1 MKARKTLTLLLLAA
15 LTFAACKYDD
25 SALWEQVN
33 QNTEEL
39 AAQAARIAALEAWQ
53 AETNTNIQ
61 ALQTLLSTTDYI
73 TAVTPVVKDG
83 VEVGFTISFLNTPAI
98 TIYHGTKGDKG
109 DKGDTP
115 QIGAAQGDDGN
126 WYWTLNGEFL
136 TDTDGNPIR
145 ANGTQ
150 GGQGEPGSDGDDA
163 PLPQLATGAK
173 LNEQQITTDSQNK
186 NIEPDAIYL
195 SVDGGKT
202 WTRVSGEDGEKGDTG
217 DTGPKGDSFF
227 ESVDTTNAD
236 YVTFKLADGSTFQ
249 VPRYT
254 GISLTFNPTSLSLLY
269 DETKTIKCTAEGSA
283 EFTTDNLF
291 IVAPAGWKADIALT
305 RSASTGFT
313 LTVTAPADITSG
325 VATGEILVM
334 LDNKKGSTTIGRI
347 PVKTAGGIVG
357 TELKADGLTYGQIA
371 SLINGRTDLTS
382 VVLTNCNLSSS
393 DWSAIR
399 NNKSLETIDLGE
411 STYNSVSFYYMHSVV
426 GNSTLQLLTVPDG
439 VTTISERAFYD
450 CDKLTTVTIPASVKE
465 IWWES
470 FKNCEAMTTFTI
482 PADSK
487 LTKIGKEAFV
497 RCYKLESIF
506 IPATVTT
513 IDNMAFSHCSKL
525 TSITFAEGSQL
536 TKITYNCFAYNE
548 ALPSINL
555 PAGVTSIEDYAFN
568 HCTSLKSITIPDGVT
583 SIEDYA
589 FWCCKALPSITLP
602 AKLES
607 IGEWAFATCESL
619 TSINI
624 PEEVTSI
631 GNNAFAYCTSLTNV
645 TCLATT
651 PPSLGTDV
659 FKNSSALTEIRVPA
673 GSVDAYKETWF
684 EYADKIKAI
693 EP

>member
-15 LTFAACKYDD
+15 LTLAACKYDD
-25 SALWEQVN
+25 SELWEQVN

-53 AETNTNIQ
+53 AETNTNIE

-115 QIGAAQGDDGN
+115 QIGATQADDGN

-163 PLPQLATGAK
+163 PLPQLATGTK
-173 LNEQQITTDSQNK
+173 LTEQGVNTDSQNED
-186 NIEPDAIYL
+186 IEPDAIYL

-217 DTGPKGDSFF
+217 NTGATGPQGDSFF
-227 ESVDTTNAD
+227 KGIDTMNAD

-254 GISLTFNPTSLSLLY
+254 GISLMFNPASLSLPY
-269 DETKTIKCTAEGSA
+269 GGTATIQCTAEGSA

-305 RSASTGFT
+305 RAARTGFT

-347 PVKTAGGIVG
+347 PVACTQITLGNVS
-357 TELKADGLTYGQIA
+357 EGQLA
-371 SLINGRTDLTS
+371 KLIGSRTDLTS
-382 VVLTNCNLSSS
+382 ITVTSGTLNDA
-393 DWSAIR
+393 DWNAIR
-399 NNKSLETIDLGE
+399 QNEWALQTLDLEGATYHTSDLRYVKMLYIDP
-411 STYNSVSFYYMHSVV
+411 
-426 GNSTLQLLTVPDG
+426 VP
-439 VTTISERAFYD
+439 
-450 CDKLTTVTIPASVKE
+450 LTTAKLPQGVRVLGIDAFVKCNNLTSIELPAS
-465 IWWES
+465 
-470 FKNCEAMTTFTI
+470 
-482 PADSK
+482 
-487 LTKIGKEAFV
+487 LTKIGLAAF
-497 RCYKLESIF
+497 YS
-506 IPATVTT
+506 
-513 IDNMAFSHCSKL
+513 CSKL
-525 TSITFAEGSQL
+525 ASITCRAAVPPEMSTSVL
-536 TKITYNCFAYNE
+536 
-548 ALPSINL
+548 L
-555 PAGVTSIEDYAFN
+555 GVTSLF
-568 HCTSLKSITIPDGVT
+568 
-583 SIEDYA
+583 
-589 FWCCKALPSITLP
+589 
-602 AKLES
+602 
-607 IGEWAFATCESL
+607 
-619 TSINI
+619 
-624 PEEVTSI
+624 
-631 GNNAFAYCTSLTNV
+631 
-645 TCLATT
+645 
-651 PPSLGTDV
+651 
-659 FKNSSALTEIRVPA
+659 EIQVPA
-673 GSVDAYKETWF
+673 ESVEAYKQAYAWSD
-684 EYADKIKAI
+684 YADKIVAI
-693 EP
+693 PEP

>member
-1 MKARKTLTLLLLAA
+1 MNMKTRKTLTLLLLAA
-15 LTFAACKYDD
+15 LTLAACKYDD

-53 AETNTNIQ
+53 AETNTNIE

-150 GGQGEPGSDGDDA
+150 GGQGEPGPAGEDA
-163 PLPQLATGAK
+163 PLPQLATGKK
-173 LNEQQITTDSQNK
+173 LTEQGVTTDSQNK
-186 NIEPDAIYL
+186 DIEPDAIYL

-236 YVTFKLADGSTFQ
+236 YVIFKLANNGSTFQ

-254 GISLTFNPTSLSLLY
+254 GISLTFNPASLSLLY
-269 DETKTIKCTAEGSA
+269 DETKTIECTAEGSA

-291 IVAPAGWKADIALT
+291 VVAPEGWKADIALT
-305 RSASTGFT
+305 RAASTGFT

-347 PVKTAGGIVG
+347 PVACTQITLGNVY
-357 TELKADGLTYGQIA
+357 EGQLA
-371 SLINGRTDLTS
+371 KLIGSRTDLTS
-382 VVLTNCNLSSS
+382 ITVTSGTLNGADWNAIKQNEWALRTLDLAGATYHTSNLRYVKMLYADPVPLTTAKLP
-393 DWSAIR
+393 
-399 NNKSLETIDLGE
+399 
-411 STYNSVSFYYMHSVV
+411 
-426 GNSTLQLLTVPDG
+426 QG
-439 VTTISERAFYD
+439 VTVLGIDAFAKCNNLTSIELPASLKKIGLTAFY
-450 CDKLTTVTIPASVKE
+450 S
-465 IWWES
+465 
-470 FKNCEAMTTFTI
+470 
-482 PADSK
+482 
-487 LTKIGKEAFV
+487 
-497 RCYKLESIF
+497 
-506 IPATVTT
+506 
-513 IDNMAFSHCSKL
+513 CSKL
-525 TSITFAEGSQL
+525 ASITCRAM
-536 TKITYNCFAYNE
+536 
-548 ALPSINL
+548 
-555 PAGVTSIEDYAFN
+555 
-568 HCTSLKSITIPDGVT
+568 
-583 SIEDYA
+583 
-589 FWCCKALPSITLP
+589 
-602 AKLES
+602 
-607 IGEWAFATCESL
+607 
-619 TSINI
+619 
-624 PEEVTSI
+624 
-631 GNNAFAYCTSLTNV
+631 
-645 TCLATT
+645 T
-651 PPSLGTDV
+651 PPGLGTAAFENCD
-659 FKNSSALTEIRVPA
+659 ALTAIQVPA
-673 GSVDAYKETWF
+673 ESVEAYKQAYAWSA
-684 EYADKIKAI
+684 YADKIVAI
-693 EP
+693 P

>member
-1 MKARKTLTLLLLAA
+1 MNMKTRKTLTLLLLAA
-15 LTFAACKYDD
+15 LTLAACKYDD

-53 AETNTNIQ
+53 AETNTNIE

-126 WYWTLNGEFL
+126 WYWTLNGELL

-173 LNEQQITTDSQNK
+173 LTDQGITTDSQN
-186 NIEPDAIYL
+186 NPIAADAIYL

-217 DTGPKGDSFF
+217 ATGPQGDSFF

-236 YVTFKLADGSTFQ
+236 YVIFKLANNGGTFQ

-254 GISLTFNPTSLSLLY
+254 GIGLTFDVPGVSLPYGQTAKIQCIVTGIDNPTADDLY
-269 DETKTIKCTAEGSA
+269 LITVPD
-283 EFTTDNLF
+283 
-291 IVAPAGWKADIALT
+291 GWKASISVNLI
-305 RSASTGFT
+305 

-325 VATGEILVM
+325 AATGEILVM

-347 PVKTAGGIVG
+347 TVFCG
-357 TELKADGLTYGQIA
+357 TELTIGNLQPGQLA
-371 SLINGRTDLTS
+371 TLIGSRIDLKSITVTSGEINDDDWEAIKRNKDMLTDL
-382 VVLTNCNLSSS
+382 
-393 DWSAIR
+393 
-399 NNKSLETIDLGE
+399 DLAGT
-411 STYNSVSFYYMHSVV
+411 TYTGDDAAKFAYTGHM
-426 GNSTLQLLTVPDG
+426 GDNSTLQ
-439 VTTISERAFYD
+439 TI
-450 CDKLTTVTIPASVKE
+450 KLPQ
-465 IWWES
+465 
-470 FKNCEAMTTFTI
+470 
-482 PADSK
+482 
-487 LTKIGKEAFV
+487 G
-497 RCYKLESIF
+497 
-506 IPATVTT
+506 
-513 IDNMAFSHCSKL
+513 
-525 TSITFAEGSQL
+525 
-536 TKITYNCFAYNE
+536 ITYIGYF
-548 ALPSINL
+548 
-555 PAGVTSIEDYAFN
+555 AFN
-568 HCTSLKSITIPDGVT
+568 HCS
-583 SIEDYA
+583 
-589 FWCCKALPSITLP
+589 
-602 AKLES
+602 
-607 IGEWAFATCESL
+607 SL
-619 TSINI
+619 TSIDFPVALN
-624 PEEVTSI
+624 TI
-631 GNNAFAYCTSLTNV
+631 GNYAFFGCSLLKSIEIPSGV
-645 TCLATT
+645 TGIGAGAFGDCSSLSTATFLGET
-651 PPSLGTDV
+651 PPVHIGHV
-659 FKNSSALTEIRVPA
+659 FYQCTALSDIYVPA

>member
-15 LTFAACKYDD
+15 LTLAACKYDD
-25 SALWEQVN
+25 SELWEQVN

-115 QIGAAQGDDGN
+115 QIGVAQADDGN
-126 WYWTLNGEFL
+126 WYWTLNGEPL

-150 GGQGEPGSDGDDA
+150 GEQGEPGSDGDDA

-186 NIEPDAIYL
+186 DIEPDAIYL

-202 WTRVSGEDGEKGDTG
+202 WTRVSGEKGNTG
-217 DTGPKGDSFF
+217 STGPAGPQGDSFF

-236 YVTFKLADGSTFQ
+236 YVIFKLANNGGTFQ

-254 GISLTFNPTSLSLLY
+254 GISLTFDVPGVSLPYGQTAKIQCIVTGIDNPTADDLY
-269 DETKTIKCTAEGSA
+269 LITVPD
-283 EFTTDNLF
+283 
-291 IVAPAGWKADIALT
+291 GWKASISVNLI
-305 RSASTGFT
+305 

-325 VATGEILVM
+325 AATGEILVM

-347 PVKTAGGIVG
+347 TVFCG
-357 TELKADGLTYGQIA
+357 TELTIGNLQPGQLA
-371 SLINGRTDLTS
+371 TLIGSRIDLKSITVTSGEINDDDWEAIKRNKDMLTDL
-382 VVLTNCNLSSS
+382 
-393 DWSAIR
+393 
-399 NNKSLETIDLGE
+399 DLAGT
-411 STYNSVSFYYMHSVV
+411 TYTGDDAAKFAYTGHM
-426 GNSTLQLLTVPDG
+426 GDNSTLQTLKLPQG
-439 VTTISERAFYD
+439 VTG
-450 CDKLTTVTIPASVKE
+450 
-465 IWWES
+465 
-470 FKNCEAMTTFTI
+470 
-482 PADSK
+482 
-487 LTKIGKEAFV
+487 IG
-497 RCYKLESIF
+497 Y
-506 IPATVTT
+506 
-513 IDNMAFSHCSKL
+513 
-525 TSITFAEGSQL
+525 
-536 TKITYNCFAYNE
+536 
-548 ALPSINL
+548 
-555 PAGVTSIEDYAFN
+555 YAFN
-568 HCTSLKSITIPDGVT
+568 HCS
-583 SIEDYA
+583 
-589 FWCCKALPSITLP
+589 
-602 AKLES
+602 
-607 IGEWAFATCESL
+607 SL
-619 TSINI
+619 TSIDFPVALN
-624 PEEVTSI
+624 TI
-631 GNNAFAYCTSLTNV
+631 GNYAFFGCSLLKSIEIPSGV
-645 TCLATT
+645 TGIGAGAFGDCSSLSTATFLGET
-651 PPSLGTDV
+651 PPVHIGHV
-659 FKNSSALTEIRVPA
+659 FYQCTALSDIYVPA

>member
-1 MKARKTLTLLLLAA
+1 MNMKTRKTLTLLLLAA
-15 LTFAACKYDD
+15 LTLAACKYDD
-25 SALWEQVN
+25 SELWEQVN

-115 QIGAAQGDDGN
+115 QIGATQADDGN

-150 GGQGEPGSDGDDA
+150 GGQGDQGPAGDDA
-163 PLPQLATGAK
+163 PLPQLATGTK
-173 LNEQQITTDSQNK
+173 LTEQGVTTDSQNK

-217 DTGPKGDSFF
+217 DTGPKGDSVF
-227 ESVDTTNAD
+227 ESVDTMNAD
-236 YVTFKLADGSTFQ
+236 YILFTLADGSTFQ

-254 GISLTFNPTSLSLLY
+254 GIGLTFDVPGVSLPY
-269 DETKTIKCTAEGSA
+269 GGTATIQCTAEGSA
-283 EFTTDNLF
+283 DFTTDNLF
-291 IVAPAGWKADIALT
+291 VVAPAGWKADIALT
-305 RSASTGFT
+305 RAARTGFT
-313 LTVTAPADITSG
+313 LTVTAPDTDSE
-325 VATGEILVM
+325 GEILVM

-357 TELKADGLTYGQIA
+357 TELKADGLASGQIA
-371 SLINGRTDLTS
+371 ALIGSRTDLTS

-411 STYNSVSFYYMHSVV
+411 STYNSVSFYYMHNVV

-439 VTTISERAFYD
+439 VTTISERAFYY
-450 CDKLTTVTIPASVKE
+450 CDKLTTVTIPASVEE

-470 FKNCEAMTTFTI
+470 FSYCEEMTTFTI

-506 IPATVTT
+506 IPATVKT
-513 IDNMAFSHCSKL
+513 IDKMAFNMCQSLKSV
-525 TSITFAEGSQL
+525 TFAEGSQL
-536 TKITYNCFAYNE
+536 TEIPYFCFASNK
-548 ALPSINL
+548 ALTAIEIPPLVTTLGESVFEGCAMLANITF
-555 PAGVTSIEDYAFN
+555 PAGVTSIGKRAFSG
-568 HCTSLKSITIPDGVT
+568 CSSL
-583 SIEDYA
+583 
-589 FWCCKALPSITLP
+589 
-602 AKLES
+602 
-607 IGEWAFATCESL
+607 AT
-619 TSINI
+619 
-624 PEEVTSI
+624 
-631 GNNAFAYCTSLTNV
+631 V
-645 TCLATT
+645 TCLAET
-651 PPSLGTDV
+651 PPTLGETV
-659 FKNSSALTEIRVPA
+659 FYGCPLDLQIRVPA
-673 GSVDAYKETWF
+673 ASVDDYKAAWSA
-684 EYADKIKAI
+684 YADKIVAI
-693 EP
+693 P

>member
-15 LTFAACKYDD
+15 LTLAACKYDD

-115 QIGAAQGDDGN
+115 QIGAAQAEDGN

-186 NIEPDAIYL
+186 DIEPDAIYL
-195 SVDGGKT
+195 SVDGGQT
-202 WTRVSGEDGEKGDTG
+202 WTRVSGEKGEQGDTG
-217 DTGPKGDSFF
+217 ATGPKGDSVF
-227 ESVDTTNAD
+227 ESVDTKNAD
-236 YVTFKLADGSTFQ
+236 YVIFKLANNGGTFQ

-254 GISLTFNPTSLSLLY
+254 GISLTFNPESLSLLY
-269 DETKTIKCTAEGSA
+269 DETKTIECTAKGSA

-291 IVAPAGWKADIALT
+291 VVAPAGWKADIALT

-313 LTVTAPADITSG
+313 LTVTAPDTDSE
-325 VATGEILVM
+325 GEILVM

-347 PVKTAGGIVG
+347 PVKATQSIVDGTSLKAGGLSAG
-357 TELKADGLTYGQIA
+357 DLAD
-371 SLINGRTDLTS
+371 LIGSRTDLTS
-382 VVLTNCNLSSS
+382 ITVTSGEINDDDWAAVKSQGSLTDLDLAGATYTGTNAANIVYTGHLGGNSILQTLKLPQGVTGIGDQSFTAFTALKSVVL
-393 DWSAIR
+393 
-399 NNKSLETIDLGE
+399 
-411 STYNSVSFYYMHSVV
+411 
-426 GNSTLQLLTVPDG
+426 PDG
-439 VTTISERAFYD
+439 
-450 CDKLTTVTIPASVKE
+450 
-465 IWWES
+465 
-470 FKNCEAMTTFTI
+470 
-482 PADSK
+482 
-487 LTKIGKEAFV
+487 
-497 RCYKLESIF
+497 
-506 IPATVTT
+506 
-513 IDNMAFSHCSKL
+513 L
-525 TSITFAEGSQL
+525 TSIES
-536 TKITYNCFAYNE
+536 
-548 ALPSINL
+548 
-555 PAGVTSIEDYAFN
+555 YAFLY
-568 HCTSLKSITIPDGVT
+568 CS
-583 SIEDYA
+583 
-589 FWCCKALPSITLP
+589 ALTSITLP
-602 AKLES
+602 ASLKS
-607 IGEWAFATCESL
+607 IGFRAFRYCGSL
-619 TSINI
+619 KT
-624 PEEVTSI
+624 
-631 GNNAFAYCTSLTNV
+631 V
-645 TCLATT
+645 TCLAAT
-651 PPSLGTDV
+651 PPGLGTEAFGNCDA
-659 FKNSSALTEIRVPA
+659 FTAIQVPA
-673 GSVDAYKETWF
+673 ASVDDYKAAQYWNY
-684 EYADKIKAI
+684 YADRIVAI

>member
-15 LTFAACKYDD
+15 LTLAACKYDD
-25 SALWEQVN
+25 SELWEQVN

-126 WYWTLNGEFL
+126 WYWTLNGELL

-150 GGQGEPGSDGDDA
+150 GEQGEPGSDGDDA

-195 SVDGGKT
+195 SVDGGQT
-202 WTRVSGEDGEKGDTG
+202 WTRVSGEKGEQGDTG
-217 DTGPKGDSFF
+217 ATGPKGDSFF
-227 ESVDTTNAD
+227 ESVDTKNAD
-236 YVTFKLADGSTFQ
+236 YVIFKLANNGGTFQ

-254 GISLTFNPTSLSLLY
+254 GISLTFDVPGVSLPYGQTAKIQCIVTGIDNPTADDLY
-269 DETKTIKCTAEGSA
+269 LITVPD
-283 EFTTDNLF
+283 
-291 IVAPAGWKADIALT
+291 GWKASISVNLI
-305 RSASTGFT
+305 

-325 VATGEILVM
+325 AATGEILVM

-347 PVKTAGGIVG
+347 TVFCG
-357 TELKADGLTYGQIA
+357 TELTIGNLQPGQLA
-371 SLINGRTDLTS
+371 TLIGSRIDLKSITVTSGEINDDDWEAIKRNKDMLTDL
-382 VVLTNCNLSSS
+382 
-393 DWSAIR
+393 
-399 NNKSLETIDLGE
+399 DLAGT
-411 STYNSVSFYYMHSVV
+411 TYTGDDAAKFAYTGHM
-426 GNSTLQLLTVPDG
+426 GDNSTLQTLKLPQG
-439 VTTISERAFYD
+439 VTG
-450 CDKLTTVTIPASVKE
+450 
-465 IWWES
+465 
-470 FKNCEAMTTFTI
+470 
-482 PADSK
+482 
-487 LTKIGKEAFV
+487 IG
-497 RCYKLESIF
+497 Y
-506 IPATVTT
+506 
-513 IDNMAFSHCSKL
+513 
-525 TSITFAEGSQL
+525 
-536 TKITYNCFAYNE
+536 
-548 ALPSINL
+548 
-555 PAGVTSIEDYAFN
+555 YAFN
-568 HCTSLKSITIPDGVT
+568 HCS
-583 SIEDYA
+583 
-589 FWCCKALPSITLP
+589 
-602 AKLES
+602 
-607 IGEWAFATCESL
+607 SL
-619 TSINI
+619 TSIDFPVALN
-624 PEEVTSI
+624 TI
-631 GNNAFAYCTSLTNV
+631 GNYAFFGCSLLKSIEIPSGV
-645 TCLATT
+645 TGIGAGAFGDCSSLSTATFLGET
-651 PPSLGTDV
+651 PPVHIGHV
-659 FKNSSALTEIRVPA
+659 FYQCTALSDIYVPA

>member
-15 LTFAACKYDD
+15 LTLAACKYDD
-25 SALWEQVN
+25 SELWEQVN

-53 AETNTNIQ
+53 AETNTNIE

-136 TDTDGNPIR
+136 TDTDSNPIR

-150 GGQGEPGSDGDDA
+150 GEQGPAGDDA
-163 PLPQLATGAK
+163 PLPQLATGTK
-173 LNEQQITTDSQNK
+173 LTEQGVNTDSQNED
-186 NIEPDAIYL
+186 IEPDAIYL

-217 DTGPKGDSFF
+217 DTGPKGDSVF
-227 ESVDTTNAD
+227 ESVVTTNTD

-254 GISLTFNPTSLSLLY
+254 GIGLTFDVPGVSLPY
-269 DETKTIKCTAEGSA
+269 GQTAKIQCTAKGSA

-305 RSASTGFT
+305 RAASTGFT
-313 LTVTAPADITSG
+313 LTVTAPDTDSE
-325 VATGEILVM
+325 GEILVM

-347 PVKTAGGIVG
+347 PVKTAGGIVDYV
-357 TELKADGLTYGQIA
+357 LKADGLSAGDLA
-371 SLINGRTDLTS
+371 DLIGSRTDLTA
-382 VVLTNCNLSSS
+382 VILTNCTLSSS

-450 CDKLTTVTIPASVKE
+450 CNKLTTVTIPASVKE

-487 LTKIGKEAFV
+487 LTKIGREAFA

-513 IDNMAFSHCSKL
+513 IDNMAFSHCGKL
-525 TSITFAEGSQL
+525 ASITFAEGSQL

-555 PAGVTSIEDYAFN
+555 PAGVTSIDDYAFN

-673 GSVDAYKETWF
+673 GSVDAYKAAWSA
-684 EYADKIKAI
+684 YADKIKAI

>member
-15 LTFAACKYDD
+15 LTLAACKYDD
-25 SALWEQVN
+25 SELWEQVN

-53 AETNTNIQ
+53 AETNTNIE

-115 QIGAAQGDDGN
+115 QIGAAQADDGN

-150 GGQGEPGSDGDDA
+150 GEQGDQGPAGDDA
-163 PLPQLATGAK
+163 PLPQLATGKK

-195 SVDGGKT
+195 SVDGGQT
-202 WTRVSGEDGEKGDTG
+202 WTRVSGEKGNTG
-217 DTGPKGDSFF
+217 STGPAGPQGDSFF
-227 ESVDTTNAD
+227 ESVDTKNAD

-254 GISLTFNPTSLSLLY
+254 GISLTFNPASLSLPY
-269 DETKTIKCTAEGSA
+269 DEKATIQCTAEGSA

-291 IVAPAGWKADIALT
+291 VVAPAGWKADIALT

-325 VATGEILVM
+325 AATGEILVM

-347 PVKTAGGIVG
+347 TVFCG
-357 TELKADGLTYGQIA
+357 TELTIGNLQPGQLA
-371 SLINGRTDLTS
+371 TLIGSRIDLKSITVTSGEINDDDWEAIKRNKDMLTDL
-382 VVLTNCNLSSS
+382 
-393 DWSAIR
+393 
-399 NNKSLETIDLGE
+399 DLAGT
-411 STYNSVSFYYMHSVV
+411 TYTGDDAAKFAYTGHM
-426 GNSTLQLLTVPDG
+426 GDNSTLQ
-439 VTTISERAFYD
+439 TI
-450 CDKLTTVTIPASVKE
+450 KLPQGIT
-465 IWWES
+465 
-470 FKNCEAMTTFTI
+470 
-482 PADSK
+482 D
-487 LTKIGKEAFV
+487 IG
-497 RCYKLESIF
+497 
-506 IPATVTT
+506 
-513 IDNMAFSHCSKL
+513 
-525 TSITFAEGSQL
+525 
-536 TKITYNCFAYNE
+536 
-548 ALPSINL
+548 
-555 PAGVTSIEDYAFN
+555 DYAFN
-568 HCTSLKSITIPDGVT
+568 HCSSLTSIDFPVALNTIGNYAFFGCSSLKSIEIPSGVT
-583 SIEDYA
+583 GIGAGA
-589 FWCCKALPSITLP
+589 FGDCSSLSTATFL
-602 AKLES
+602 
-607 IGEWAFATCESL
+607 GE
-619 TSINI
+619 
-624 PEEVTSI
+624 
-631 GNNAFAYCTSLTNV
+631 
-645 TCLATT
+645 T
-651 PPSLGTDV
+651 PPVHIGHV
-659 FKNSSALTEIRVPA
+659 FYQYTALSDIYVPA

-684 EYADKIKAI
+684 EYADKIVAI